1 MVFSLELNVIILAFL
16 VLVSGFFSAAETAIF
31 SIGKIRVKKLLGEQ
45 RRNAD
50 VLAELKKNPHDLLT
64 TILVGN
70 NLANISAASFA
81 TAIALQTFPDEFGI
95 AFAAGVTTIA
105 ILIFGEITPKSIALK
120 HNESVALFSAPII
133 KFLGIIFFPLSLV
146 LGKITGF
153 FSRLIGGKETSTS
166 LTEDEVMT
174 FVSLGAEEG
183 AIRKEEKEMI
193 RRIFKLNDIVVED
206 VMTPRAEVVAIES
219 GTKVSVALK
228 KTMQLHSRIPVF
240 KGDLDEI
247 VGIFYLRDLLGG
259 KNYSKTNLI
268 VDKIMRTPLFVYG
281 NKRID
286 KLLRE
291 FQKKKTHMAVVVDE
305 YGSTIGLITIEDILE
320 EIVGE
325 IIDETDI
332 EYVIKKV
339 KENEFLAEGQ
349 VSLERLNK
357 ALGTTFSSD
366 VFDTAAGFVIGA
378 MDKVPK
384 EKDEVLISGIKFIVE
399 KMDGPRIELL
409 RVFK

>member
-1 MVFSLELNVIILAFL
+1 MVFSLELNIMILAFL
-16 VLVSGFFSAAETAIF
+16 VLASGFFSAAETAIF

-81 TAIALQTFPDEFGI
+81 TAIALQAFPDEFGI
-95 AFAAGVTTIA
+95 AFAAGATTIA

-133 KFLGIIFFPLSLV
+133 KFFGIIFLPLSLV
-146 LGKITGF
+146 LGKITGV
-153 FSRLIGGKETSTS
+153 FSRLIGGKDISNV

-206 VMTPRAEVVAIES
+206 VMTPRAEVVAIAS
-219 GTKVSVALK
+219 GTKVSTALK
-228 KTMQLHSRIPVF
+228 KTMQLHSRIPIF
-240 KGDLDEI
+240 KDDLDEI

-259 KNYSKTNLI
+259 KNYSKTNLV
-268 VDKIMRTPLFVYG
+268 VDKIMRTPMFVYG

-384 EKDEVLISGIKFIVE
+384 EKDEVLIAGIRFSVE
-399 KMDGPRIELL
+399 KMNGPRIELL
-409 RVFK
+409 RIFK